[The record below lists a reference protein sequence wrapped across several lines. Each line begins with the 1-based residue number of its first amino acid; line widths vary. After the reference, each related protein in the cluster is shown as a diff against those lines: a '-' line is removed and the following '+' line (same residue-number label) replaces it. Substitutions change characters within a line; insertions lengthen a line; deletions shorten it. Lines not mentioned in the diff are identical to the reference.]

1 MLGTLTLLLVM
12 GMLDVVVA
20 SEVIP
25 SELRGPAFGDQK
37 KIERREHAPGQTNEQ
52 RQRLD
57 LLAYEIFD
65 PPVPDFRYGYFRVE
79 SQNLFKQLGTPK
91 TTSATLY
98 PHRDPGPGAP
108 RYIERLMWEFPG
120 MVMEVIA
127 YPPSARRN
135 PEKVAI
141 SRVEISDERYVLQN
155 GLKVNQPAS
164 VFISRLGNPNH
175 REKNRMK
182 YVVED
187 HKELK
192 PAVYEVSAYQIE
204 MILDENNVVRKIIW
218 TWNFH

>member
-1 MLGTLTLLLVM
+1 M
-12 GMLDVVVA
+12 GMPEAVIASDVV
-20 SEVIP
+20 P
-25 SELRGPAFGDQK
+25 SGLRGPAFGDQTK
-37 KIERREHAPGQTNEQ
+37 VERHERVPGQTDEQ
-52 RQRLD
+52 RRHLD

-65 PPVPDFRYGYFRVE
+65 PPVPGLEYGYFRVE

-98 PHRDPGPGAP
+98 PYRDPGPDAP
-108 RYIERLMWEFPG
+108 RDMERLMWEFPG

-135 PEKVAI
+135 PEKIAI

-164 VFISRLGNPNH
+164 VFISRLGSPNY

-192 PAVYEVSAYQIE
+192 PAVYEVSAYEIE
-204 MILDENNVVRKIIW
+204 MILDENNVVRKITW
-218 TWNFH
+218 TWGSH